1 MMTLR
6 PGKRQ
11 RLLVDGATFV
21 ERVADEIERSERYGH
36 PFTMLLLEAPAGLGM
51 SRIETL
57 RRVAAAARSLVR
69 GCDLVA
75 VFEKP
80 GVFAVLLPETTVSGA
95 ARVLERFQAQI
106 ADASGAWNVR
116 LAVYPYDR
124 GTIETFLR
132 KAA

>member
-1 MMTLR
+1 MTTLR
-6 PGKRQ
+6 PRKRQ

-21 ERVADEIERSERYGH
+21 QRVAEEIERSDRYGH
-36 PFTMLLLEAPAGLGM
+36 PFTMLLIEAPAGLGA
-51 SRIETL
+51 SRLETL
-57 RRVAAAARSLVR
+57 RRVATAARALVR

-80 GVFAVLLPETTVSGA
+80 SLFAVLLPETTVSGA
-95 ARVLERFQAQI
+95 ARVLERFQTQI
-106 ADASGAWNVR
+106 TDASGAWNVR

-124 GTIETFLR
+124 SAIETFLR